1 MDERRR
7 KILVALVF
15 MAVRH
20 VMAVV
25 INLQKNALH
34 EHYAAMTMVFAT
46 MVVDSSTSRR
56 TWNIWTYDRSTVF
69 TDRLL
74 FGYYSVKLFKQH
86 TRLLPETFDYL
97 CGVLSPSLNRKD
109 TNFRASIP
117 SRNKIALSFNRLSR
131 GNSSRGFAE
140 TYGIHEN
147 IASIIV
153 SEFCTAIEKHLKPV
167 VIEK

>member
-1 MDERRR
+1 
-7 KILVALVF
+7 
-15 MAVRH
+15 
-20 VMAVV
+20 MAVV
-25 INLQKNALH
+25 VNLQKIALH

-46 MVVDSSTSRR
+46 MVVESNTSRR
-56 TWNIWTYDRSTVF
+56 TRNIWMYDRSIVF

-97 CGVLSPSLNRKD
+97 CGVLSPSLSRKD

-131 GNSSRGFAE
+131 GNSSRGCAE
-140 TYGIHEN
+140 TWN
-147 IASIIV
+147 S
-153 SEFCTAIEKHLKPV
+153 
-167 VIEK
+167 